1 MCQRLLTV
9 GFRRAVAY
17 LRFWRA
23 EFDLRP
29 SDRCFAPS
37 APRELYSRLRASA
50 KSGCQRLLTFG
61 KRVCDGILER
71 LEGGVGLQ
79 RLAERLSTLRTDI
92 VVPEAASKGQIV
104 LSGATGSREKGV
116 RWRT

>member
-1 MCQRLLTV
+1 MICAPSTSNSLPPKLRTRTESGCQRLLTV
-9 GFRRAVAY
+9 GKRA
-17 LRFWRA
+17 
-23 EFDLRP
+23 
-29 SDRCFAPS
+29 
-37 APRELYSRLRASA
+37 
-50 KSGCQRLLTFG
+50 
-61 KRVCDGILER
+61 CDGTLER

-79 RLAERLSTLRTDI
+79 RLAERLSTLQTDI